1 MPCFVIT
8 FLALHENTRARA
20 DNDLISIFL
29 HTPAKL
35 VTRKDENHALS
46 NHSKRCYKNE
56 SRCHRECRLPD
67 TFGQGGVDGAIHQAA
82 GPELLAE
89 CRTLHGC
96 QTGEAK
102 ITKGYHLPCK
112 RVIHTVGPVWHGGS
126 HGERKLLASCY
137 RKSLALAVEYG
148 LESIAFPLIS
158 SGAYGYPKEEA
169 LEVAVDTIRAFL
181 KDHNL
186 DVYLVIFQ
194 KSDYQLSKG
203 LVEDILAFLKE
214 AWKGKGDPHAREEEH
229 LDSVAGELESLYM
242 EDPYLADSIPPYP
255 YEESRHRKKPGI
267 QGRIKRVEWQIK
279 QLYHSR
285 DPFTSFCVDSKREEQ
300 FFSELEESFSHMV
313 LRKIDEKGMTDLE
326 CYKKA
331 NLDRK
336 LFSKIRSHEDNQP
349 SRATALA
356 LGIALELPLSELQEL
371 LGKAGYTLSHARKGD
386 LIVEY
391 FVKKGIYDIYQIN
404 QVLFD
409 FDEPLI

>member
-1 MPCFVIT
+1 MPFQIIRNDIT
-8 FLALHENTRARA
+8 KMKVDAIVNAACPTLL
-20 DNDLISIFL
+20 
-29 HTPAKL
+29 
-35 VTRKDENHALS
+35 
-46 NHSKRCYKNE
+46 
-56 SRCHRECRLPD
+56 
-67 TFGQGGVDGAIHQAA
+67 GGGGVDGAIHQAA

-102 ITKGYHLPCK
+102 ITSAYQLPCK
-112 RVIHTVGPVWHGGS
+112 WVIHTVGPVWHGGS
-126 HGERKLLASCY
+126 QGERELLASCY
-137 RKSLALAVEYG
+137 RKSLALTVKYSLA
-148 LESIAFPLIS
+148 SIAFPLIS

-181 KDHNL
+181 KDNDL

-203 LVEDILAFLKE
+203 LVEDISAFLKE
-214 AWKGKGDPHAREEEH
+214 AWKGKRDAHASEEER
-229 LDSVAGELESLYM
+229 LDSVAGELESMYL
-242 EDPYLADSIPPYP
+242 EDCYPDARLPPYP
-255 YEESRHRKKPGI
+255 FARYLQTLGI
-267 QGRIKRVEWQIK
+267 QGRIDRVEWQIK
-279 QLYHSR
+279 QLYDSI
-285 DPFTSFCVDSKREEQ
+285 FTNFCVDSTGEGQSAE

-313 LRKIDEKGMTDLE
+313 LRKIDEKGMTDPE

-336 LFSKIRSHEDNQP
+336 LFSKIRSHADYQP

>member
-1 MPCFVIT
+1 M
-8 FLALHENTRARA
+8 
-20 DNDLISIFL
+20 
-29 HTPAKL
+29 
-35 VTRKDENHALS
+35 TRKDESHAIS
-46 NHSKRCYKNE
+46 NHSKRYYKNE

-67 TFGQGGVDGAIHQAA
+67 TFGWGGVDGAIHQAA

-96 QTGEAK
+96 QTGDAK
-102 ITKGYHLPCK
+102 ITKGYQLPCK
-112 RVIHTVGPVWHGGS
+112 WVIHTVGPVWHGGS
-126 HGERKLLASCY
+126 HGERELLASCY
-137 RKSLALAVEYG
+137 RKSLALAVEYR

-181 KDHNL
+181 KEHNL

-203 LVEDILAFLKE
+203 LVEDISSFLNE
-214 AWKGKGDPHAREEEH
+214 AWKEKGDPHAREEER
-229 LDSVAGELESLYM
+229 LDSVSGELESLYL
-242 EDPYLADSIPPYP
+242 EDPYLDDNIPPCP
-255 YEESRHRKKPGI
+255 YEGSRHLKKRGI
-267 QGRIKRVEWQIK
+267 QGRIERVEQRIE
-279 QLYHSR
+279 QLNYYR
-285 DPFTSFCVDSKREEQ
+285 NQLCDFCVDSKREEQ

-313 LRKIDEKGMTDLE
+313 LRKIDEKGMTDPE

-336 LFSKIRSHEDNQP
+336 LFSKIRSHEDYQP

-409 FDEPLI
+409 FEEPLI

>member
-1 MPCFVIT
+1 MPFQIIRNDIT
-8 FLALHENTRARA
+8 KMKVDAIVNAACPTLL
-20 DNDLISIFL
+20 
-29 HTPAKL
+29 
-35 VTRKDENHALS
+35 
-46 NHSKRCYKNE
+46 
-56 SRCHRECRLPD
+56 
-67 TFGQGGVDGAIHQAA
+67 GGGGVDGAIHQAA

-102 ITKGYHLPCK
+102 ITSAYHLPC
-112 RVIHTVGPVWHGGS
+112 RWVIHTVGPVWHGGNQ
-126 HGERKLLASCY
+126 GERELLASCY
-137 RKSLALAVEYG
+137 RKSLALAVEYR

-181 KDHNL
+181 KDNDL

-203 LVEDILAFLKE
+203 LVEDISAFLKE
-214 AWKGKGDPHAREEEH
+214 AWKGKGDAHASEEER
-229 LDSVAGELESLYM
+229 LDSVAGELESMYL
-242 EDPYLADSIPPYP
+242 EDRYPDARLPPYP
-255 YEESRHRKKPGI
+255 FARYLQTLGI
-267 QGRIKRVEWQIK
+267 QGRIDRVEWQIK
-279 QLYHSR
+279 QLYDSI
-285 DPFTSFCVDSKREEQ
+285 FTLHFVDSTGEGQSAE

-313 LRKIDEKGMTDLE
+313 LRKIDEKGMTDPE

-336 LFSKIRSHEDNQP
+336 LFSKIRSHADYQP

-409 FDEPLI
+409 FEEPLI